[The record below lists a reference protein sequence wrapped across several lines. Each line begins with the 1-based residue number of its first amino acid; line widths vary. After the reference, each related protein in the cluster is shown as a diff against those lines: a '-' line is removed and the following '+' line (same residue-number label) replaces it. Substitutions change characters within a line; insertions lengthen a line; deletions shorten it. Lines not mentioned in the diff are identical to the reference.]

1 LEGLYKQPKGT
12 IDVVFMGTSHIHCG
26 VNTGLL
32 WEKYGMAS
40 YDYSGAEQPLWMT
53 YHYLKELYKYQSP
66 EVVVIDLFAPARIKE
81 DYQYTWMNENIH
93 GMRFS
98 LNKLQMMFAS
108 MEPHMISKYF
118 PSFASYHSRYDDLE
132 KGDFNDFFWNDH
144 EQIAFKGYTPYFK
157 KEPQDKPEIET
168 TEQGGLTEKSEKYL
182 RKIIKY
188 TKEQGSELAFI
199 VVPYIMTESDKETY
213 NEICRIAR
221 EEDVFF
227 VDYNE
232 CYKEIGLDFANDFND
247 NSHLNYWGSCKFTS
261 FLGENLRANFHIS
274 NKAGWEGYESWDEN
288 TKLILEELEIWKEE
302 TFSNLLF

>member
-1 LEGLYKQPKGT
+1 MRSENKKHLIRIGAITIFAVTIYMLTAVLGFKSPHGINQLEGLYKQPKGT

-144 EQIAFKGYTPYFK
+144 EQIAFKG
-157 KEPQDKPEIET
+157 
-168 TEQGGLTEKSEKYL
+168 
-182 RKIIKY
+182 
-188 TKEQGSELAFI
+188 
-199 VVPYIMTESDKETY
+199 
-213 NEICRIAR
+213 
-221 EEDVFF
+221 
-227 VDYNE
+227 
-232 CYKEIGLDFANDFND
+232 
-247 NSHLNYWGSCKFTS
+247 
-261 FLGENLRANFHIS
+261 
-274 NKAGWEGYESWDEN
+274 
-288 TKLILEELEIWKEE
+288 
-302 TFSNLLF
+302 

>member
-1 LEGLYKQPKGT
+1 
-12 IDVVFMGTSHIHCG
+12 
-26 VNTGLL
+26 
-32 WEKYGMAS
+32 
-40 YDYSGAEQPLWMT
+40 
-53 YHYLKELYKYQSP
+53 
-66 EVVVIDLFAPARIKE
+66 
-81 DYQYTWMNENIH
+81 
-93 GMRFS
+93 
-98 LNKLQMMFAS
+98 
-108 MEPHMISKYF
+108 
-118 PSFASYHSRYDDLE
+118 
-132 KGDFNDFFWNDH
+132 
-144 EQIAFKGYTPYFK
+144 
-157 KEPQDKPEIET
+157 
-168 TEQGGLTEKSEKYL
+168 
-182 RKIIKY
+182 
-188 TKEQGSELAFI
+188 
-199 VVPYIMTESDKETY
+199 MTESDKETY